1 MKIIKSFLIVSF
13 FSIFLSF
20 SPALAGADQ
29 SSLAGLN
36 ATANQVGAY
45 QSQTKENPR
54 EFILGRAGGLVGLIL
69 SFVGIIFLLLTVYA
83 GFMWMTA
90 QGNSSQVEKAKDL
103 LINAIIGLVIV
114 TAAYSITVFVGEQ
127 LLK

>member
-1 MKIIKSFLIVSF
+1 MKIIKSFLIATF

-20 SPALAGADQ
+20 SPAFAGVDQ

-45 QSQTKENPR
+45 KTQTKENPR
-54 EFILGRAGGLVGLIL
+54 TFVLNRAGGLVGLIL

-90 QGNSSQVEKAKDL
+90 QGNSGQVEKAKDL